1 MMLPDARGRS
11 PTAVDGIS
19 ALRDENVYS
28 AACVAHGAAGV
39 VPTFTA
45 PKGAPIPTLTGVVV
59 APLQA
64 HQRIYTL
71 LTTNLSKAGE
81 PGSSLG
87 DLAIRAIGISIE
99 AAAYALA
106 TGVPRT
112 FGATQFE
119 VADILAK
126 MYLEFKIS
134 GKKQVEGPFISFGNA
149 GSMSGSTFST
159 GGGSTVSTVNNGG
172 ANSIRRFKLPIPVG
186 RTDVVEGN
194 LGVAGGS
201 ALAFNT
207 AGAGPGTDGQPCLV
221 WVISNC
227 VLSGD
232 AR

>member
-28 AACVAHGAAGV
+28 AACLQHGGAGV
-39 VPTFTA
+39 VPTFTS
-45 PKGAPIPTLTGVVV
+45 PKGAPIPFLRGAGVVV
-59 APLQA
+59 SVNA
-64 HQRIYTL
+64 HQLTYSL

-99 AAAYALA
+99 SAAYTLA
-106 TGVPRT
+106 TGVTRA
-112 FGATQFE
+112 FGATEFE
-119 VADILAK
+119 VADLCSK
-126 MYLEFKIS
+126 LYLEFKIS
-134 GKKQVEGPFISFGNA
+134 GKKQVEGPIIFFGNA
-149 GSMSGSTFST
+149 GSMAGSTFST

-172 ANSIRRFKLPIPVG
+172 TNSIRRFKLPIPVG

-207 AGAGPGTDGQPCLV
+207 GVVADGQPTLV
-221 WVISNC
+221 WVNLQT